1 MAAREALPLGRRV
14 ADLSCNGMRQAADVR
29 GEHRAWAGAQPGR
42 IIRQLQSVGARNPVF
57 VLDEID
63 KIGEVAG
70 VALLDALDPTRNA
83 AFHDHYLEVPF
94 DLSEVFFI
102 ATANALG
109 RIPTALRNRLEVIEI
124 AGYSEAEKLEI
135 ARRILVPARIL
146 DHGLTNDLI
155 EFEDRALRVMIRD
168 HAHEMGLRALG
179 RAVSAF
185 CRKAALQ
192 LDQHVGRPPPREGHG
207 DREHGRRG
215 ARRAER
221 PG

>member
-1 MAAREALPLGRRV
+1 MGKSSLAKSIAEALGRRF
-14 ADLSCNGMRQAADVR
+14 ADLSCNGMRQASDMR
-29 GEHRAWAGAQPGR
+29 GEHRSWTGAQPGR
-42 IIRQLQSVGARNPVF
+42 IIRQLRSVGARNPVF
-57 VLDEID
+57 VLDELD

-146 DHGLTNDLI
+146 ARPQPCGL
-155 EFEDRALRVMIRD
+155 
-168 HAHEMGLRALG
+168 G
-179 RAVSAF
+179 
-185 CRKAALQ
+185 ALQ
-192 LDQHVGRPPPREGHG
+192 LEDAGRPPHRAAAV
-207 DREHGRRG
+207 RRG
-215 ARRAER
+215 GVR
-221 PG
+221 PCPHDGAGIEGCCRTRESDRFEPGADPKMFVVAGASSDR